1 MHHTYGDLRKYK
13 TPSEQLCLSPES
25 EHECGLTLH
34 GTQVSSGSM
43 RQMAQVARAEVGYG
57 TDRPAPVVAI
67 GWGPAGADGTS
78 TKPSG
83 LGGTAGGA
91 AGEVAICF
99 FRSMRRNRNCL
110 ATREGGKVA
119 AKATA

>member
-57 TDRPAPVVAI
+57 TDRPAPLFGTERVTE
-67 GWGPAGADGTS
+67 AGSA
-78 TKPSG
+78 
-83 LGGTAGGA
+83 LH
-91 AGEVAICF
+91 V
-99 FRSMRRNRNCL
+99 ML
-110 ATREGGKVA
+110 
-119 AKATA
+119 